1 MSKYLYFH
9 GGSYNHGCEAIV
21 RSTSSIINDNL
32 VLASSD
38 FDSDIIYGLDKC
50 VEIISDATLEP
61 DRFQS
66 ILSGVYFKL
75 KHSDYYFTLFRH
87 KNFFDTIQ
95 KNDICFSIG
104 GDNYCYPGQDILA
117 YYNKALHKKGAKTV
131 LWGCSVEPDVIK
143 DDVAKDLASYDA
155 IIARESISYNALKQV
170 NSNTYLCCDPA
181 FLLETEDVSLPDEFL
196 ENNTVGINVS
206 PLILQYEKNEGATLK
221 NYISLVNHIIHSTDM
236 NIALIPHV
244 VQDGN
249 DDREALKILYDS
261 IEEKNRVCIIPDG
274 TAPQLKGY
282 ISKCRFFIGAR
293 THATIAAYSTTVPT
307 LVVGYSV
314 KSKGIA
320 KDIFGTYDNYVL
332 PVQDLEDANVLSK
345 SFDWMMQN
353 EQRIRTHL
361 TEFIPEYKKTIEIAK
376 KAVSELI

>member
-21 RSTSSIINDNL
+21 RSTTKILNGEIT
-32 VLASSD
+32 LASSE
-38 FDSDIIYGLDKC
+38 C
-50 VEIISDATLEP
+50 ISDKQYGVDEIANLFE
-61 DRFQS
+61 DKECH
-66 ILSGVYFKL
+66 LSTTESLLAALYFKA
-75 KHSDYYFTLFRH
+75 KHSDYYFTCFRH
-87 KNFFDTIQ
+87 KNLLEKVQ

-104 GDNYCYPGQDILA
+104 GDNYCYKGQDILA
-117 YYNKALHKKGAKTV
+117 HYNKALRKKGAKTV

-143 DDVAKDLASYDA
+143 DDIAKDLASYDA

-221 NYISLVNHIIHSTDM
+221 NYISLVNHIIYSTDM